1 MVKKNFFKSL
11 KKNNKTFIIAEA
23 GSNHMQNISR
33 AYKLIDIASRAG
45 ADAIKFQTYTAD
57 EIATTNKKYN
67 IIKNKFKKY
76 SSNLHSFYKK
86 FEMPK
91 SFYKKIIKHCNKKKI
106 IFLTSVFGLD
116 SFNFIKKHSPIL
128 KIASFEYNY
137 YELLNEIIK
146 NKLPFIV
153 STGCCNHKDIL
164 KLKNFFNKR
173 KYNNFS
179 ILHCGSSY
187 PLDFKDANLNY
198 IKKLKKIFPNNIV
211 GYSDHTL
218 NISSCIAAVS
228 LGARIIEKHF
238 TISQKDGAPDSF
250 FSLEEE
256 QLKDMIKNIREVESS
271 LGKEKKIISKK
282 IKIMKK
288 STRSYYAT
296 SKFSKGTTIKEGMF
310 KALRPYVKNS
320 IKTDEFFDFVNKKL
334 KKDIIKNDVL
344 KKSHYK

>member
-23 GSNHMQNISR
+23 GSNHMQDISR
-33 AYKLIDIASRAG
+33 AYKLIDIASRSG
-45 ADAIKFQTYTAD
+45 ADAIKFQTYSAD

-91 SFYKKIIKHCNKKKI
+91 SFYKKIIKYCNKKKI

-116 SFNFIKKHSPIL
+116 SFNFIKKHSPVL

-137 YELLNEIIK
+137 YELINEIIK

-164 KLKNFFNKR
+164 KLKRFFNKK

-228 LGARIIEKHF
+228 LGAKVIEKHF

-256 QLKDMIKNIREVESS
+256 QLKDMIKNIREVENS

-296 SKFSKGTTIKEGMF
+296 SNLSKGTIIKKGMF

-320 IKTDEFFDFVNKKL
+320 TKTDEFFDFVKKKL